1 MTTSEILKELRIKN
15 GLTQDEMAERFNVT
29 CQDVSRWENGETAP
43 DIETLK
49 QISTACNISVST
61 LLCSPRKLYCQ
72 CCGMPLNDTN
82 ISREPDRSFNED
94 YCKLCYYNGT
104 FTYKNMDDL
113 ISFLTTHM
121 SSKDFPPDQAR
132 LYFSEAIPRLR
143 YWQQKQDTQ
152 KTEH

>member
-72 CCGMPLNDTN
+72 CCGMPMTGELHGTN
-82 ISREPDRSFNED
+82 AGGGRNED
-94 YCKLCYYNGT
+94 YCNYCFKDGAFT
-104 FTYKNMDDL
+104 FQGSMEEMIRL
-113 ISFLTTHM
+113 F
-121 SSKDFPPDQAR
+121 SS
-132 LYFSEAIPRLR
+132 
-143 YWQQKQDTQ
+143 
-152 KTEH
+152 